1 VGGGGGGGG
10 GRAGGIGREEG
21 KYLDE
26 AGSLREDPIV
36 LEVKDPGSGDVSEE
50 AIEGAELAQS
60 LLVT

>member
-1 VGGGGGGGG
+1 M
-10 GRAGGIGREEG
+10 RPLCS
-21 KYLDE
+21 YLDE
-26 AGSLREDPIV
+26 AGSLLIEDPIV